1 MKIVIC
7 DDEKNQIEKCRQWI
21 LDESRQRKL
30 PIQLM
35 LCLSGEELLFKIED
49 DMHEVDIIYLDINM
63 TGIDGLEVA
72 HKLRQR
78 GYLGEIIFLTVVYD
92 KVFEAFDVDAMHYIL
107 KGKTTR
113 ERFNEIFKRAV
124 TRCINRRQEMAVFTC
139 AGETRSVPIA
149 SIRYFEVSRHLIT
162 IYYGGNET
170 FEFYSTLGKIEEMLF
185 DRGFIR
191 IHKSILVAKRYIA
204 KIAYLKVFLITG
216 EELTVGRSYYK
227 ALKEEI
233 ETKVLKEGD

>member
-7 DDEKNQIEKCRQWI
+7 DDEKNQIEKYRQWI
-21 LDESRQRKL
+21 LDENQTKKI

-35 LCLSGEELLFKIED
+35 TCLSGEELLFKIED
-49 DMHEVDIIYLDINM
+49 DMHEVDIIYLDVNM
-63 TGIDGLEVA
+63 TGINGLEVA
-72 HKLRQR
+72 HKLRER
-78 GYLGEIIFLTVVYD
+78 GYLGEIIFLTVMYD

-107 KGKTTR
+107 K
-113 ERFNEIFKRAV
+113 ERTSRKKFNEIFDRAV
-124 TRCINRRQEMAVFTC
+124 TRCVNRRQEIAVFTC
-139 AGETRSVPIA
+139 AGETRSVPVA

-185 DRGFIR
+185 AKGFIR

-204 KIAYLKVFLITG
+204 KIAYLKAYLITG

-227 ALKEEI
+227 ALKEEV
-233 ETKVLKEGD
+233 EATALKEGD